1 MTFCKDVIK
10 QYHKK
15 INLIWPFNIDGY
27 IVRTWVTC
35 LTSEHANWWYQLLKT
50 SYTKWKYL
58 CHWNYFE
65 LSSHS
70 CFMES
75 LHSAFFLLQR
85 RRKTYQA
92 YCMYF
97 KWISVLSVHSLKII
111 HVITIILSFSIT
123 LHSFLQKRATKHVVA
138 TVHTWYR
145 SVCCQ
150 CLPYYH
156 VVICMYFWL
165 VTHLI
170 RK

>member
-1 MTFCKDVIK
+1 MSHLSDIWTCKLMVPVTKNILHKMKVFVSLELLWAFQSLLFHGIFAFCILSIK
-10 QYHKK
+10 KGK
-15 INLIWPFNIDGY
+15 
-27 IVRTWVTC
+27 
-35 LTSEHANWWYQLLKT
+35 
-50 SYTKWKYL
+50 
-58 CHWNYFE
+58 
-65 LSSHS
+65 
-70 CFMES
+70 
-75 LHSAFFLLQR
+75 
-85 RRKTYQA
+85 KTYQA

-97 KWISVLSVHSLKII
+97 KWISVLSVHSLKRI